1 MIGDLFQI
9 WIYGNSFESFL
20 VAVVNPKKQA
30 LEQWAEENG
39 IKGDFNALC
48 EDKRAKDYI
57 LGQLSK
63 IAKEQKVHFS
73 FLFLI
78 MKMNL
83 LKVA

>member
-1 MIGDLFQI
+1 MIGNFQI

-20 VAVVNPKKQA
+20 VGVINPQKQA
-30 LEQWAEENG
+30 LEKWAEENG

-63 IAKEQKVHFS
+63 IAKEKKVHFS
-73 FLFLI
+73 NFLS
-78 MKMNL
+78 
-83 LKVA
+83 